1 MNIALWV
8 IAGLLA
14 AVYFTVGC
22 VKLLRG
28 KALEQRM
35 PWVEAFPGVVVRF
48 IGLCEIAG
56 ALGLI
61 LPQATG
67 EHVWLTPTAA
77 ACLALLQLLAIL
89 VHTRRGETQ
98 QLGVNI
104 VLLVLALVVAVGR
117 FAEWTTAN
125 AAALPPAT

>member
-1 MNIALWV
+1 MDIALWV

-14 AVYFTVGC
+14 AVYLAVGC
-22 VKLLRG
+22 VKVLRG

-35 PWVEAFPGVVVRF
+35 PWVESFPDIVVRA

-61 LPQATG
+61 LPQATDTMA
-67 EHVWLTPTAA
+67 WLTPTAA
-77 ACLALLQLLAIL
+77 AGLALLQLLAIL
-89 VHTRRGETQ
+89 VHTRRAETR
-98 QLGVNI
+98 QLGINV

-117 FAEWTTAN
+117 FAQWTVEN
-125 AAALPPAT
+125 APAAT

>member
-1 MNIALWV
+1 MNVALWV

-14 AVYFTVGC
+14 AVYLTVGC

-28 KALEQRM
+28 KALEHRM
-35 PWVEAFPGVVVRF
+35 PWVEQFPDVVVRF

-56 ALGLI
+56 ALGLV

-67 EHVWLTPTAA
+67 HLVWLTPVAA
-77 ACLALLQLLAIL
+77 AGLALLQLLAVV

-98 QLGVNI
+98 QLGVNV

-125 AAALPPAT
+125 ATLPPTP

>member
-8 IAGLLA
+8 VAALLA
-14 AVYFTVGC
+14 AVYFAVGC

-28 KALEQRM
+28 KALQRRM
-35 PWVEAFPGVVVRF
+35 PWVEAFPDVAVRF
-48 IGLCEIAG
+48 IGLCEVAG
-56 ALGLI
+56 ALGLV

-67 EHVWLTPTAA
+67 ELVWLAPTAA
-77 ACLALLQLLAIL
+77 AALALLQLLAVV

-98 QLGVNI
+98 QLGVNV

-125 AAALPPAT
+125 AAVSPTA

>member
-8 IAGLLA
+8 LAGLLA
-14 AVYFTVGC
+14 AVYLAVGC
-22 VKLLRG
+22 VKVLRG

-35 PWVEAFPGVVVRF
+35 PWVEAFPDVVVRF
-48 IGLCEIAG
+48 IGVCEIAG

-61 LPQATG
+61 LPQATDTLP
-67 EHVWLTPTAA
+67 WLTPVAA

-89 VHTRRGETQ
+89 VHTRRGETR
-98 QLGVNI
+98 QLGINV

-117 FAEWTTAN
+117 FAEWTTAT
-125 AAALPPAT
+125 AAAAS